1 MKSYEIS
8 GKRLYYVEYD
18 AGDQK
23 MYIEAGGL
31 ETVLGIVV
39 EKVKSVYPGKNR
51 IEILDSIN
59 KIEILSYSS
68 LYKEKKK

>member
-1 MKSYEIS
+1 MKTHEIS
-8 GKRLYYVEYD
+8 DKRLYYIEYS

-39 EKVKSVYPGKNR
+39 ERVKSLFPDKNR
-51 IEILDSIN
+51 TEILDSIN

>member
-1 MKSYEIS
+1 MKSYDTS
-8 GKRLYYVEYD
+8 NKRLYYVEYD
-18 AGDQK
+18 AGYQK

-31 ETVLGIVV
+31 ETVLNIVV
-39 EKVKSVYPGKNR
+39 ERVKSAVPGKNR
-51 IEILDSIN
+51 TKILDSIN